1 MLLHKIF
8 RRFKSVVSVLRGS
21 LSSYIGMRIAL
32 RHAVTQEPAKW
43 RQDFT
48 GSRVLVVGT
57 GPSLDHVT
65 NDYFAGFDVV
75 ICVNH
80 AILTTPAHHC
90 KYYLSTDVPRTHEV
104 INTEASETIA
114 ELPGERRILFLS
126 FVLTGRYLLSDFLQR
141 FTIVKYKAY
150 CFHKWGTGRLSKRYF
165 QPKVA
170 TDADIEGWINGNAQ
184 FKDMP
189 SRGGSSVFSAVLLAA
204 RYHPTEIR
212 LIGVDL
218 NAGRSS
224 ALEQLAGPAIFGAEW
239 PRERFS
245 RLEKAVKDCGVPI
258 YNDSWSVVPTK

>member
-1 MLLHKIF
+1 MTPSKLLLQIK
-8 RRFKSVVSVLRGS
+8 KATSVIRMA
-21 LSSYIGMRIAL
+21 LSSYIGMQIAL
-32 RHAVTQEPAKW
+32 RHAVTREPVIW

-65 NDYFAGFDVV
+65 DDYFAGFDVV

-80 AILTTPAHHC
+80 AILSVPEHRC
-90 KYYLSTDVPRTHEV
+90 KYYLSTDVPRSYEV
-104 INTEASETIA
+104 INTEAAAKID
-114 ELPGERRILFLS
+114 ELPCERRILFLS
-126 FVLTGRYLLSDFLQR
+126 FVLTGRYLLSNFLHR

-150 CFHKWGTGRLSKRYF
+150 YFHKWGKGRLSRRYF

-170 TDADIEGWINGNAQ
+170 TDADIESWINGNAQ
-184 FKDMP
+184 LKDMP
-189 SRGGSSVFSAVLLAA
+189 SRGGSSAFSAILLAA
-204 RYHPTEIR
+204 RYQPTEIR

-218 NAGRSS
+218 NAGRST

-245 RLEKAVKDCGVPI
+245 RLEKTVKDCGIPI
-258 YNDSWSVVPTK
+258 YNDSWTVVMK